1 MFKLK
6 FGILWTTITTAV
18 FALFVFVP
26 ANVRNGDEVSLMP
39 VLILG
44 LFEVVGII
52 LLVSGAKQ
60 VIKDKKTSKY
70 GLQCYGIVR
79 QILQT
84 GSYVNNRPEY
94 KAVIDFVNPE
104 SQQVQSIEEIIGFD
118 YNKYPVNYYVMCK
131 YYEGDINLEYPVDES
146 QAPEDVKKVLAIA
159 QPEELT
165 YSAYS
170 ADQPEPQP
178 QQVYANQVSEEP
190 VTAEEA
196 AQAQQAYVAQAE
208 QQQQA
213 YASQFEQSQQPV
225 VQQPQVDPLQQLVY
239 TAPVP
244 QPALEPAPV
253 QEVAPQEVP
262 QNI

>member
-6 FGILWTTITTAV
+6 FGAIWTIFTTIV
-18 FALFVFVP
+18 FAIFIFVP
-26 ANVRNGDEVSLMP
+26 ASARNGDEVTLVP
-39 VLILG
+39 VLVLG

-70 GLQCYGIVR
+70 GIQCYGIVR
-79 QILQT
+79 EVLPT

-94 KAVIDFVNPE
+94 KAVIEFVNPE
-104 SQQVQSIEEIIGFD
+104 SQQVQTLEEIVGFD
-118 YNKYPVNYYVMCK
+118 YNKFPVGYYVMCK

-146 QAPEDVKKVLAIA
+146 QAPEDVKKQLQVVA
-159 QPEELT
+159 QGPVYT
-165 YSAYS
+165 YS

-190 VTAEEA
+190 MTAEEA

-213 YASQFEQSQQPV
+213 YASQFEQQQPV